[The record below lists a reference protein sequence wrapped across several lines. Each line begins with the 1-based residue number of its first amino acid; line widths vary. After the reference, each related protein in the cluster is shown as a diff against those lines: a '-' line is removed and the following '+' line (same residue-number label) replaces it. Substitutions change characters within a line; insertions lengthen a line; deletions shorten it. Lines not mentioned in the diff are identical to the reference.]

1 MSLTE
6 RLSRAGFIAAREE
19 AEELTSAAA
28 GDHARL
34 EAMVERR
41 LTGEPLAWITGNVT
55 FCGVSILVAP
65 GVYVPRPHTE
75 LIALRALECLP
86 ETGTAVD
93 LCTGSG
99 AVAVVLRARRP
110 RARILAA
117 DIDAHAVACAR
128 SNGVD
133 AYCGDLFAAL
143 PAALEAGVDVIVA
156 VTPYVPTAALAT
168 LQRDTF
174 TFEKALAYD
183 GGPDGT
189 EVLGRVITGSRQ
201 LLRHRGSLVL
211 ELGGDQGERV
221 AQELD
226 AHGYADRRLI
236 VDEDDDVRGIEATL
250 AG

>member
-1 MSLTE
+1 VSLTE

-28 GDHARL
+28 GDLARL
-34 EAMVERR
+34 EAMLERR
-41 LTGEPLAWITGNVT
+41 LTGEPLAWITGSVM
-55 FCGVSILVAP
+55 FCGLSIRVAP
-65 GVYVPRPHTE
+65 GVYVPRLHTE
-75 LIALRALECLP
+75 LITLRALERLP
-86 ETGTAVD
+86 ERGTAVD
-93 LCTGSG
+93 LCTGCG
-99 AVAVVLRARRP
+99 AVAAVLRARRP

-143 PAALEAGVDVIVA
+143 PRGLEGRVDVIIA

-174 TFEKALAYD
+174 TFETALAYD

-189 EVLGRVITGSRQ
+189 DVLGRVINGSTQ
-201 LLRHRGSLVL
+201 LLRHGGSLVL
-211 ELGGDQGERV
+211 ELGGDQGDRV
-221 AQELD
+221 ADQLD
-226 AHGYADRRLI
+226 AHGYTDCRSI
-236 VDEDDDVRGIEATL
+236 VDEDGDVRGIEATL
-250 AG
+250 